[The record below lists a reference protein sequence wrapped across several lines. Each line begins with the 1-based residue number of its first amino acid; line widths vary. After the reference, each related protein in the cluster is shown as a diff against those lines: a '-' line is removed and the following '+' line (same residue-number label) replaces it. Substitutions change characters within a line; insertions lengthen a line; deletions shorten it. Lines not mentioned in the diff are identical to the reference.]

1 MTTVVTRFAP
11 SPTGYLHLGGVRTA
25 LYNWLWARKN
35 GGQYLLR
42 VEDTDESRNMIEATQ
57 AIFDG
62 FDWLGLGYD
71 GEVVH
76 QAQRRAL
83 YEEKLQELWNA
94 GKIYP
99 AFETEDE
106 LHAARAEAEAAKRTY
121 VYNGSSVQLGRDEAE
136 AKMQAGEPFLWR
148 LIVNPIDITRIK
160 ETLMGSSSLSG
171 YSDKDGNFT
180 TTQFQE
186 NYIDFQNNE
195 IGDFPLTRMGNHNA
209 PGMPLYNF
217 CNVVDDHD
225 QGVTHIIRGAEHL
238 SNAARQALL
247 YRAFGWAEPTFT
259 HLPLILKNGKKMS
272 KRDSDPRFAVAVH
285 ERQAQGYLPETLLNY
300 IALLGWSPG
309 DDREFMSLDEM
320 IELFTLDRLSKSN
333 ANFDEDKFL
342 HFNGLWIRH
351 LDPIELAQRVAPFM
365 DDAFP
370 ALPAER
376 QQALVKLVVERAKLL
391 TDFAELLAHFSHFDG
406 DFKDEK
412 TAQLFTPETGTRLQQ
427 IAAILKAA
435 DDFTTSALEAMV
447 KDWAATNSLKPK
459 DYMMPLRLSLTGSSH
474 SAGGVFEIAALLGRE
489 ETLARLDKAI
499 GFIQRPNA

>member
-1 MTTVVTRFAP
+1 MTKVVTRFAP

-35 GGQYLLR
+35 SGQYLLR
-42 VEDTDESRNMIEATQ
+42 VEDTDESRNTIEATQ

-62 FDWLGLGYD
+62 FDWLGLNPD

-83 YEEKLQELWNA
+83 YKEKLQELWTA

-106 LHAARAEAEAAKRTY
+106 LNAARAEAEAAKRTY
-121 VYNGSSVQLGRDEAE
+121 VYNSSSTQLGRDEAT
-136 AKMQAGEPFLWR
+136 ARMQAGEPFLWR
-148 LIVNPIDITRIK
+148 LIVGTEGVTDVK
-160 ETLMGSSSLSG
+160 ETLMGDSG
-171 YSDKDGNFT
+171 T
-180 TTQFQE
+180 VT
-186 NYIDFQNNE
+186 FQNSE
-195 IGDFPLTRMGNHNA
+195 IGDFPLTRMGTA
-209 PGMPLYNF
+209 SEPRMPLYNF

-272 KRDSDPRFAVAVH
+272 KRDPDPRFAVAAH
-285 ERQAQGYLPETLLNY
+285 ERQAQGYLPEALLNY

-309 DDREFMSLDEM
+309 EDREFMTLDEM

-342 HFNGLWIRH
+342 HFNGLWIRY
-351 LDPIELAQRVAPFM
+351 LDTSELTRRVAPFM
-365 DDAFP
+365 DDAFS
-370 ALPAER
+370 ALPDER
-376 QQALVKLVVERAKLL
+376 QQALVSLVAERAKLL
-391 TDFAELLAHFSHFDG
+391 TDFPELLAHFTNFDAK
-406 DFKDEK
+406 FKDEK
-412 TAQLFTPETGTRLQQ
+412 TAQLFTSEAGDRLLK
-427 IAAILKAA
+427 IADILKAA
-435 DDFTTSALEAMV
+435 DQFTAPAVESAV
-447 KDWAATNSLKPK
+447 KGWAAENSLKPK
-459 DYMMPLRLSLTGSSH
+459 DYMMPLRLALTGSSH

-489 ETLARLDKAI
+489 EALARLDKAVS
-499 GFIQRPNA
+499 FIQSQVS